1 MIFQLEPQLMLLLI
15 FSLLFALTFHEFAH
29 AAIAYLCGDGTAK
42 YLGRLTLNPLAHL
55 DLFGSLMLLFA
66 GFGYA
71 KPVPVNPRNFRIRN
85 ADLYI
90 SAAGPLSNLIL
101 ASTGAWILGMSL
113 QGGWQTV
120 WDFPLGELLVW
131 FSLINMNLCLFN
143 LLPIGP
149 LDGSSVWPYF
159 LPHAPRRK
167 FMEFN
172 DRYGTQVL
180 MGLVMVSLALPGFS
194 PFRWIGEASRN
205 LISWM
210 V

>member
-1 MIFQLEPQLMLLLI
+1 
-15 FSLLFALTFHEFAH
+15 
-29 AAIAYLCGDGTAK
+29 
-42 YLGRLTLNPLAHL
+42 
-55 DLFGSLMLLFA
+55 
-66 GFGYA
+66 
-71 KPVPVNPRNFRIRN
+71 
-85 ADLYI
+85 
-90 SAAGPLSNLIL
+90 
-101 ASTGAWILGMSL
+101 GMSL

-159 LPHAPRRK
+159 LPDAPRRK

-194 PFRWIGEASRN
+194 PFRWIGEASRG

>member
-1 MIFQLEPQLMLLLI
+1 
-15 FSLLFALTFHEFAH
+15 
-29 AAIAYLCGDGTAK
+29 
-42 YLGRLTLNPLAHL
+42 
-55 DLFGSLMLLFA
+55 
-66 GFGYA
+66 
-71 KPVPVNPRNFRIRN
+71 
-85 ADLYI
+85 
-90 SAAGPLSNLIL
+90 
-101 ASTGAWILGMSL
+101 MSL

-159 LPHAPRRK
+159 LPYASRRK

-194 PFRWIGEASRN
+194 PFRWIGEASRS

>member
-1 MIFQLEPQLMLLLI
+1 MIFHLEPQLMLLLI

-29 AAIAYLCGDGTAK
+29 AAIAYLCGDSTAK

-90 SAAGPLSNLIL
+90 SAAGPLSNLML
-101 ASTGAWILGMSL
+101 AAIGAWFLGMSI
-113 QGGWQTV
+113 QEGWQIIGG
-120 WDFPLGELLVW
+120 FPVNKFLWL
-131 FSLINMNLCLFN
+131 FSLINMHLCLFN

-149 LDGSSVWPYF
+149 LDGSSVWPNF
-159 LPHAPRRK
+159 LPDAPRRK

-172 DRYGTQVL
+172 GRYGTQVL

-194 PFRWIGEASRN
+194 PFRWIGEASRG

>member
-15 FSLLFALTFHEFAH
+15 FSLIFALTFHEFAH

-71 KPVPVNPRNFRIRN
+71 KPVPVNPRNFRIRK

-101 ASTGAWILGMSL
+101 AGIGAWMLGMSL

-159 LPHAPRRK
+159 LPHVPRRK
-167 FMEFN
+167 YMEFN

-180 MGLVMVSLALPGFS
+180 MGMVMVSLALPGFS
-194 PFRWIGEASRN
+194 PFRWIGEASRS

>member
-85 ADLYI
+85 ADLYV

-101 ASTGAWILGMSL
+101 AGIGAWMLGMSF
-113 QGGWQTV
+113 QGGWQIIGG
-120 WDFPLGELLVW
+120 FPVNKFLWL
-131 FSLINMNLCLFN
+131 FSLINMHLCLFN

-149 LDGSSVWPYF
+149 LDGSSVWPHF
-159 LPHAPRRK
+159 LPDAPRRK

-172 DRYGTQVL
+172 DKYGTQVL

-194 PFRWIGEASRN
+194 PFRWIGEASRGM
-205 LISWM
+205 ISWM